1 MTTATMTRPLP
12 GANRGEGLGGW
23 FRRAFRRM
31 IEAREREARQRVAV
45 YVRDLDDATID
56 ALGLDRDVISALR
69 REHANVL

>member
-31 IEAREREARQRVAV
+31 IAAREREAQRRAAL
-45 YVRDLDDATID
+45 YVRNLDDEQIEY
-56 ALGLDRDVISALR
+56 LGLDRDVVAALR
-69 REHANVL
+69 REHVDHL